1 MLNTKENIDM
11 KCYYCNG
18 PLIWGGDDDSDE
30 EFELVTNLTCSKCE
44 AFVLYHKPLAEN
56 CAIKDIRYL
65 TKTIRRLFGYAC
77 IARH

>member
-1 MLNTKENIDM
+1 MNISWMLSLILSTKGSIKM
-11 KCYYCNG
+11 SKCYYCG
-18 PLIWGGDDDSDE
+18 GDLIWGGDDDSDE

-65 TKTIRRLFGYAC
+65 TLEEE
-77 IARH
+77 